1 MNSQKMMDADRQHAL
16 WFFSG
21 SSRITLDEMNAN
33 LSDVQATEK
42 TAISDYEGLM
52 VARKKEVD
60 ALSSMIEQK
69 LTRAGDLGV
78 EIQEMKKNLG
88 DIADGLADDAKFL
101 EDVEH
106 NCASK
111 QKLFDENVKQRR

>member
-16 WFFSG
+16 SFFSG

-33 LSDVQATEK
+33 LSDVQSTEK

-69 LTRAGDLGV
+69 LTRIGDLGV
-78 EIQEMKKNLG
+78 EIQEMKNNLG

-101 EDVEH
+101 EDVEQ
-106 NCASK
+106 NCASN
-111 QKLFDENVKQRR
+111 QQLFDENVKQRR